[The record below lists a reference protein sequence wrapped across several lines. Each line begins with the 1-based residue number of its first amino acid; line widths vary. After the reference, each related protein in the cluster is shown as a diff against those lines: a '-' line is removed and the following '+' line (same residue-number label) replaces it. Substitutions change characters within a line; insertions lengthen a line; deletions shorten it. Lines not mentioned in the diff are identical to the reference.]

1 MKIIIL
7 GAGQV
12 GSSAAESLVSEANDI
27 TVVDTDGSRLALLQE
42 RYDLRTV
49 VGNGALPETLRQAGA
64 GDADLLVAVT
74 QSDQT
79 NLVACRI
86 ARSLFNLPKR
96 IARLRSADY
105 FGHPEL
111 LDDANF
117 AVDFAISPEQE
128 VTEYIVKL
136 LEFPGALQVLEFA
149 DGLVSLVAVRARQG
163 GPLVGRPLA
172 EIRKHLPDV
181 DARIAAIYRRDAAV
195 TPRADTVIED
205 GDEVFF
211 IAATKDIQQV
221 LAEMRTA
228 ERRKVRRVMIAGG
241 GNIGYRVA
249 RAIEGRYQ
257 VKVVE
262 FQQGRAEW
270 LARELKS
277 TLVLRGDSTDERL
290 LDEENIDDM
299 DVFLA
304 LTNDDENN
312 IMASLLAK
320 RRGCWRA
327 MALIN
332 RRSYVEL
339 LEAGAIDVALSPAL
353 ISIGT
358 LLAHVRRGDVA
369 VVHSLRRG
377 AAEAIEVVA
386 HGDSASS
393 HVVGRRIRELPHIEG
408 AHVACIVRER
418 RGEAGR
424 LRVPGAPPPA
434 DREVIMP
441 RPDTVIESD
450 DHVIV
455 FLVSK
460 KLIPKVEKLFQVGVR
475 YL

>member
-27 TVVDTDGSRLALLQE
+27 TVVDTDADRLSLLQE
-42 RYDLRTV
+42 RLDLRTIT
-49 VGNGALPETLRQAGA
+49 GNAAFPDVLREAGA
-64 GDADLLVAVT
+64 EDADMLLAVT

-86 ARSLFNLPKR
+86 ARSLFNVPKR
-96 IARLRSADY
+96 IARLRSSDY

-111 LDDANF
+111 LDESNF
-117 AVDFAISPEQE
+117 AVDYALSPEKE

-149 DGLVSLVAVRARQG
+149 EGLVSLVAVRAVHG
-163 GPLVGRPLA
+163 GPLVGRPIA
-172 EIRKHLPDV
+172 EIRKHLPNV
-181 DARIAAIYRRDAAV
+181 DARIAAIYRRDAPV
-195 TPRADTVIED
+195 NPRKDTVIEP

-211 IAATKDIQQV
+211 IAAAKDIQVV
-221 LAEMRTA
+221 LAELRHGD
-228 ERRKVRRVMIAGG
+228 RKRVRRVMIAGG

-249 RAIEGRYQ
+249 RTIEDRYQ
-257 VKVVE
+257 VKIIE
-262 FQQGRAEW
+262 AQQRRSEW
-270 LARELKS
+270 LARELRS

-290 LDEENIDDM
+290 MEEENIDDM

-358 LLAHVRRGDVA
+358 LLAHVRRGDVTT
-369 VVHSLRRG
+369 VHSLRRG

-386 HGDSASS
+386 HGDASS
-393 HVVGRRIRELPHIEG
+393 SQVVGRRIRELPAIDG

-418 RGEAGR
+418 RPGGGPR
-424 LRVPGAPPPA
+424 PHGAPPPG
-434 DREVIMP
+434 REVIMP
-441 RPDTVIESD
+441 RPDTVIETD

-460 KLIPKVEKLFQVGVR
+460 KLIPRVERLFQVGVG

>member
-27 TVVDTDGSRLALLQE
+27 TVVDTDASRLALLQE
-42 RYDLRTV
+42 RLDLRTV
-49 VGNGALPETLRQAGA
+49 VGNGALPATLAQAGA
-64 GDADLLVAVT
+64 EDADLLLAVT

-96 IARLRSADY
+96 IARLRSPDY

-111 LDDANF
+111 LDDSNF
-117 AVDFAISPEQE
+117 AVDFALSPEAE

-136 LEFPGALQVLEFA
+136 LDFPGALQVLEFA
-149 DGLVSLVAVRARQG
+149 EGLVSLVAVRAAAG

-172 EIRKHLPDV
+172 EIRKHLPKV
-181 DARIAAIYRRDAAV
+181 DARIAAIYRKDAAV
-195 TPRADTVIED
+195 NPRSDTVIEP

-211 IAATKDIQQV
+211 IAATEDIRQV
-221 LAEMRTA
+221 LAELRHGD
-228 ERRKVRRVMIAGG
+228 RKRVRRVMIAGG

-249 RAIEGRYQ
+249 RAIEGRFQ
-257 VKVVE
+257 VKIIE
-262 FQQGRAEW
+262 SQQERSEW
-270 LARELKS
+270 LARELAT

-290 LDEENIDDM
+290 LDEENVDDM

-312 IMASLLAK
+312 IMSSLLAK

-386 HGDSASS
+386 HGDKDSS
-393 HVVGRRIRELPHIEG
+393 QVVGRAIRDLPAIEG
-408 AHVACIVRER
+408 AHIACIVRER
-418 RGEAGR
+418 GAAGS
-424 LRVPGAPPPA
+424 LRVPGAPTPGP
-434 DREVIMP
+434 REVIMP
-441 RPDTVIESD
+441 RPDTAIEPD
-450 DHVIV
+450 DHVII